1 MKNLRLEVIKYA
13 KMLNTKKLSNSAIKL
28 REAIMSSTD
37 PEDALFNQ
45 FPSALGYHTIALK
58 EDEKVLSSFTTNI
71 QEAIREIR
79 TAYDDLINRTESV
92 ILKSFACSSTDFK
105 KYKQEIILS
114 LIDLRLKFP
123 AFLPKSQI
131 GVFVKAIMYY
141 NL

>member
-1 MKNLRLEVIKYA
+1 
-13 KMLNTKKLSNSAIKL
+13 
-28 REAIMSSTD
+28 MSSKD

-114 LIDLRLKFP
+114 LNTADICTLSAADDTCGTIVELYFVVPFNLLYPPSVDGSKFINCNASP
-123 AFLPKSQI
+123 GCIS
-131 GVFVKAIMYY
+131 
-141 NL
+141 